1 MSSIG
6 PLSQIFSS
14 TILFAMPRSAVNLYR
29 FRNEIENQ
37 LLVQHRTQ
45 KEVLSW
51 LASEGV
57 PITID
62 ILKARHQSRQA
73 PTGSSG
79 AGEATP
85 PRSNC
90 CAGKKD
96 RH

>member
-1 MSSIG
+1 
-6 PLSQIFSS
+6 
-14 TILFAMPRSAVNLYR
+14 MPRSAVNLYR

-62 ILKARHQSRQA
+62 ILKARCREWGF
-73 PTGSSG
+73 TRRN
-79 AGEATP
+79 ATEDP
-85 PRSNC
+85 ILVERVH
-90 CAGKKD
+90 D
-96 RH
+96 RIPYLATCTSPLA